1 MCNYGPEEKEP
12 YVHEDYGS
20 MLAEMDE
27 NKTNE
32 EEQKKY
38 DEKKRVW

>member
-1 MCNYGPEEKEP
+1 MCDFGLEDKEP
-12 YVHEDYGS
+12 YVHEDWGRIQ
-20 MLAEMDE
+20 AQMDE

-38 DEKKRVW
+38 DEARRAW

>member
-1 MCNYGPEEKEP
+1 MCDYGQEDKEP
-12 YVHEDYGS
+12 YVHEDYGNI
-20 MLAEMDE
+20 MAEISE

-32 EEQKKY
+32 QAQCEY